1 MLLIENA
8 RIITEDVL
16 IDKGWLQV
24 EAGKIV
30 AFGSGRAST
39 TPDSTI
45 DAQGMTLVPGFI
57 DVHVHAAVGVDT
69 MDGRVEALSAM
80 AQFFATQ
87 GTTAFLATTLT
98 APHDSI
104 LAALD
109 AVGRAMMEKSDG
121 ARILGV
127 HLEGPYLNVEKCGAQ
142 NPDYVRLCKPDE
154 AKQYFE
160 SGLLR
165 IVSLAPEFVE
175 NGWLI
180 DICVEQGIVASIAH
194 SNATYEGA
202 LQAIERGIRHAT
214 HTFNAMRALHHR
226 EPGIVGAVM
235 SDERVYCELIAD
247 NIHVHPVVM
256 DLLWRAKGRDKLIL
270 ISDAMRATGIGDGH
284 YVLGELAV
292 TVKEGKATL
301 ANGSLAGSVLTMQQ
315 AVRNFM
321 AATNTSLE
329 EIWQVFSLNAAKA
342 IGVAGQTGGIAIGKD
357 ADLLLLDDAIEVQ
370 MTMVCGE
377 VVFRR

>member
-1 MLLIENA
+1 
-8 RIITEDVL
+8 
-16 IDKGWLQV
+16 
-24 EAGKIV
+24 
-30 AFGSGRAST
+30 
-39 TPDSTI
+39 
-45 DAQGMTLVPGFI
+45 
-57 DVHVHAAVGVDT
+57 
-69 MDGRVEALSAM
+69 
-80 AQFFATQ
+80 
-87 GTTAFLATTLT
+87 
-98 APHDSI
+98 
-104 LAALD
+104 
-109 AVGRAMMEKSDG
+109 
-121 ARILGV
+121 
-127 HLEGPYLNVEKCGAQ
+127 
-142 NPDYVRLCKPDE
+142 
-154 AKQYFE
+154 
-160 SGLLR
+160 
-165 IVSLAPEFVE
+165 
-175 NGWLI
+175 
-180 DICVEQGIVASIAH
+180 
-194 SNATYEGA
+194 
-202 LQAIERGIRHAT
+202 
-214 HTFNAMRALHHR
+214 LHHR